1 MYRARLLAL
10 LWGCPD
16 WLGLSLCCVSL
27 VVGCA
32 GTVPTCKVPTA
43 VEVEIETSDRLNA
56 DAEGRSLPTLVRL
69 YQLKDLSAFQMAE
82 FADIW
87 QNAKETLGATLLAV
101 KELTTYPG
109 QVVVERIER
118 DEKAD
123 YLVGVGIFR
132 SPIGSTWRTV
142 SELPL
147 PGDPC
152 QEKDDEKAAPMLED
166 LRLRMFLED
175 YRIESVD
182 NYAAL
187 PKRSCGGKANCQQQA
202 APNEL
207 PEERRHGRLRTFE
220 EDPSRAKPTVTDDS
234 K

>member
-1 MYRARLLAL
+1 
-10 LWGCPD
+10 
-16 WLGLSLCCVSL
+16 LCLTS
-27 VVGCA
+27 GCA
-32 GTVPTCKVPTA
+32 GAAPSCKVPKA
-43 VEVEIETSDRLNA
+43 LEVEIETSDRVNA
-56 DAEGRSLPTLVRL
+56 DAEGRSLPTLLRL

-87 QNAKETLGATLLAV
+87 QSAKETLGATLIAV

-109 QVVVERIER
+109 QVVVERFER

-123 YLVGVGIFR
+123 FLVGVGIFR
-132 SPIGSTWRTV
+132 NPIGSTWRTV

-152 QEKDDEKAAPMLED
+152 QEKDDEKAAPTLED

-187 PKRSCGGKANCQQQA
+187 PKRSCGGKADCQQQA

-207 PEERRHGRLRTFE
+207 SEERRHGRLRTFK
-220 EDPSRAKPTVTDDS
+220 EDPGRAKPTVSDAP
-234 K
+234 

>member
-1 MYRARLLAL
+1 
-10 LWGCPD
+10 
-16 WLGLSLCCVSL
+16 
-27 VVGCA
+27 
-32 GTVPTCKVPTA
+32 VPTA
-43 VEVEIETSDRLNA
+43 LEVEIETSDRLNA

-69 YQLKDLSAFQMAE
+69 YQLKDLSVFQMAE

-87 QNAKETLGATLLAV
+87 QSAKETLGATLIAV

-109 QVVVERIER
+109 QVVVERFER

-152 QEKDDEKAAPMLED
+152 QEKDDENAAPTLPD

-175 YRIESVD
+175 YRI
-182 NYAAL
+182 
-187 PKRSCGGKANCQQQA
+187 
-202 APNEL
+202 
-207 PEERRHGRLRTFE
+207 
-220 EDPSRAKPTVTDDS
+220 
-234 K
+234 